1 MKLSDL
7 KPNQKG
13 IVTEVVGNSEIKRR
27 LLNMGVV
34 RGVEIRMVRN
44 APLRDPIEFEVRGYL
59 LSLRRDEAENVIV
72 EVRG

>member
-59 LSLRRDEAENVIV
+59 LSLRREEAENVIV